1 MKLNENST
9 NSDQFNWKQDL
20 QTANQDM
27 QQNLNDKSIP
37 NSIRTEMLNLIKIN
51 DYRMDNDLNP
61 YESTIWSKM
70 IIQAPGI
77 ILIVIL
83 FTIIVAADTIAAEFS
98 WGTIKLLLIQPVSR
112 TKILY
117 TKYLATLIFAISLLV
132 VSFITMFLLGCITEG
147 FGGIGQ
153 VDVYIGLEG
162 TVEERSVIGN
172 VLQIYSLYIIELIM
186 YITFAFMISAIFRS
200 SSMAIAFSMILLLI
214 GDMAMGFLDRY
225 EWTKYTLFENIHL
238 SSYKFG
244 APLRPDMSLEF
255 SIVVLTVYFVIFHL
269 LTWLLFLKRDVT
281 A

>member
-1 MKLNENST
+1 
-9 NSDQFNWKQDL
+9 
-20 QTANQDM
+20 
-27 QQNLNDKSIP
+27 
-37 NSIRTEMLNLIKIN
+37 
-51 DYRMDNDLNP
+51 
-61 YESTIWSKM
+61 
-70 IIQAPGI
+70 
-77 ILIVIL
+77 
-83 FTIIVAADTIAAEFS
+83 
-98 WGTIKLLLIQPVSR
+98 
-112 TKILY
+112 
-117 TKYLATLIFAISLLV
+117 
-132 VSFITMFLLGCITEG
+132 
-147 FGGIGQ
+147 
-153 VDVYIGLEG
+153 
-162 TVEERSVIGN
+162 
-172 VLQIYSLYIIELIM
+172 M